1 MSSVE
6 ALVEERR
13 KQLNDSSIPAGSSE
27 LWGVALSGG
36 GIRSATFCLGLL
48 RSLAESGAL
57 RRFDIMST
65 VSGGGYVGSM
75 LGKMLHHTQSKDDVE
90 KVYAALG
97 AAESRWFTWW
107 LRANGRYL
115 IPRGVRDRFFV
126 SALFIR
132 NLIGIHAEVAVA
144 TLFACAV
151 LALLNLVVWQAMSVE
166 FGVTLRWFTPEVLS
180 WMPTLWLV
188 AVVPAFLSIVS
199 CCVYW
204 ALPTVLEAN
213 ARARF
218 GMLAFWAV
226 VVIALVV
233 VHPRDDRSS
242 LLGWPKD
249 SWLLWATL
257 LVLAAAWIVALLQVP
272 GLVAAAK
279 KKVDPAGGAVPDD
292 YLRGVLR
299 NQVTESLVNRVA
311 WAFAI
316 LLAGLV
322 ERLGWFVAFELSGYQ
337 GWYGAVLLFIAA
349 VLRMVL
355 PKVAPASGTAK
366 PMVGVPLTWLGQFL
380 GWALAAAL
388 LVWWV
393 SIGYSVIFD
402 GLVPGTMDTVWE
414 STYRALL
421 MVLLCGIYIGFTGG
435 NVGFLNSSSLHSF
448 YRARLTRSY
457 LGAANDSRVVQPTA
471 PAAAPAAAQLPA
483 QPASTTPA
491 PASVL
496 ASVPA
501 EPKGGYQTHPVSDV
515 LGDDDVAMETYAP
528 HAHGGMVHL
537 LNVCLNETKDHRGGL
552 FNQDRRGQ
560 PLTLGPSALARVGL
574 RPWSKLDP
582 TGAMTLGTW
591 MAVSGAALAPGLGS
605 MTRPGLSALITLTGM
620 RLGFWWDNNAFG
632 DPAVRTSL
640 RGLPQK
646 TRVLANEILGRF
658 GLGFRDWY
666 LSDGGHFENTGA
678 YSLLSCR
685 AKLIVVADC
694 GADPLYRFSD
704 LENLIRKA
712 RVDLGAEI
720 TFLRPKG
727 LRTDPKLAAF
737 GSLSDLKLDTSAACL
752 ALAMV
757 RYRPVAGLPAEGVIV
772 IVKPNVSL
780 DLPVDLHNFK
790 ADYPEFPQQSTT
802 DQFFSEA
809 QWESYFVLG
818 KVIGSKLGRGVLE
831 DIADV
836 AERCFEVDNGQAIGA
851 ALPGKDDK
859 SATPASARLPKRL
872 VGTSV
877 AAASLSVGAAATF
890 GVATWQAIDSV
901 RSARDAKVG
910 QDRAVLKELSDSF
923 GRVGAAPNP
932 DAALPSVASTLL
944 RISDVHCKAEDVAWF
959 HASPAAV
966 CTLRSA
972 RKLCESRV
980 ARMPSCA
987 LLLSS
992 SSISCLDPERRVS
1005 NYIPKYWAV
1014 ELYRPV
1020 PVACPTP
1027 DADPWA
1033 APVKAEAAAAA
1044 ASAASAAELAASAA
1058 RTVELAASKLAASS
1072 MTRGETERA
1081 AAELRLAAQQAAT
1094 AASAAAASM
1103 SNASVAQ
1110 ASPLS
1115 SAASAPPGEGQ
1126 AAGTCAGYTVYT
1138 QIYGGKQRDLVR
1150 GLREPWRSIGASV
1163 PPIDDVYSRATR
1175 ENRKLPRPYAVTTVL
1190 YPTEASLACASEV
1203 AKKGEAHTATLKGDA
1218 GKVGAE
1224 RDDPRWEVKRLSPSL
1239 QPSAK
1244 VIEVWIA
1251 PTWAEGAVPTASAR

>member
-13 KQLNDSSIPAGSSE
+13 KQLNDPSIPAGSSE

-48 RSLAESGAL
+48 RSLAENGAL
-57 RRFDIMST
+57 RRFDVMST

-75 LGKMLHHTQSKDDVE
+75 LGKMLHQTKSKEDVE
-90 KVYAALG
+90 RVYQALG
-97 AAESRWFTWW
+97 AAETRWFTWW

-126 SALFIR
+126 AALFIR

-144 TLFACAV
+144 TLLACAV
-151 LALLNLVVWQAMSVE
+151 LGLLNLVAWQAMSVE
-166 FGVTLRWFTPEVLS
+166 FGVTLLWFTPEVLA
-180 WMPTLWLV
+180 WLPTLWLL
-188 AVVPAFLSIVS
+188 ATLPAFLAVVA

-204 ALPTVLEAN
+204 ALPTALEAKAS
-213 ARARF
+213 ARHWMI
-218 GMLAFWAV
+218 GFWV
-226 VVIALVV
+226 VVLVALAV

-249 SWLLWATL
+249 SWLLWAVL
-257 LVLAAAWIVALLQVP
+257 LILAAAWIVALLQVSS
-272 GLVAAAK
+272 LVAAAE
-279 KKVDPAGGAVPDD
+279 KKVNRAAGAVPGD

-299 NQVTESLVNRVA
+299 NQITESLVNRVA

-322 ERLGWFVAFELSGYQ
+322 ERLGWFVAFEISGFQ
-337 GWYGAVLLFIAA
+337 GWYGAALLFVVA
-349 VLRMVL
+349 VLRIVL

-366 PMVGVPLTWLGQFL
+366 PLVGVPLTWLGQFL
-380 GWALAAAL
+380 GWALAVAL

-393 SIGYSVIFD
+393 SMGYSVIFD

-421 MVLLCGIYIGFTGG
+421 MALLCGLYIAITGR
-435 NVGFLNSSSLHSF
+435 NVGFLNASSLHSF

-457 LGAANDSRVVQPTA
+457 LGAANDSRVVQPI
-471 PAAAPAAAQLPA
+471 AQLSGQHPGA
-483 QPASTTPA
+483 RQASNSVQ
-491 PASVL
+491 ASL
-496 ASVPA
+496 PA
-501 EPKGGYQTHPVSDV
+501 EPASGYQTHAVSDV

-537 LNVCLNETKDHRGGL
+537 LNVCLNETRDHRGGL

-560 PLTLGPSALARVGL
+560 PLTLGPSALARIGL

-582 TGAMTLGTW
+582 TGSMTLGTW

-620 RLGFWWDNNAFG
+620 RLGFWWDNNGYG
-632 DPAVRTSL
+632 DTAVRTSL
-640 RGLPQK
+640 RGFPPK
-646 TRVLANEILGRF
+646 SWVLANEILGRF

-678 YSLLSCR
+678 YSLLSSR

-694 GADPLYRFSD
+694 GADPLYRFAD

-727 LRTDPKLAAF
+727 SRPDSKLAAF
-737 GSLSDLKLDTSAACL
+737 GSLSDLKLDSSPACL
-752 ALAMV
+752 ALAKV
-757 RYRPVAGLPAEGVIV
+757 FYRPEPGLPAEGVMV

-790 ADYPEFPQQSTT
+790 ADYPDFPQQSTT

-818 KVIGSKLGRGVLE
+818 KVIGGKLGKGVLE
-831 DIADV
+831 DISVV
-836 AERCFEVDNGQAIGA
+836 AEKCFELDSGHTIGEA
-851 ALPGKDDK
+851 PSGKDDK
-859 SATPASARLPKRL
+859 AAIPASARLPKRL

-877 AAASLSVGAAATF
+877 AAASLSFGAAASF

-901 RSARDAKVG
+901 RTARASKVG
-910 QDRAVLKELSDSF
+910 QDRAVLKELSDSL
-923 GRVGAAPNP
+923 GRLGAAPNP
-932 DAALPSVASTLL
+932 EAALPAVASTLL
-944 RISDVHCKAEDVAWF
+944 RISDVHCRAEDVAWF
-959 HASPAAV
+959 HSSPAAV

-972 RKLCESRV
+972 RKLCEPRRS
-980 ARMPSCA
+980 RMPSCD

-1005 NYIPKYWAV
+1005 NYVPKYWAV

-1020 PVACPTP
+1020 PVSCPTP
-1027 DADPWA
+1027 ATDPWV
-1033 APVKAEAAAAA
+1033 APAKADVAAAA

-1058 RTVELAASKLAASS
+1058 RTVELASTRLAAPN
-1072 MTRGETERA
+1072 MTRSETERA
-1081 AAELRLAAQQAAT
+1081 ALELRLAAQQAAS

-1103 SNASVAQ
+1103 STASVAQ
-1110 ASPLS
+1110 ALPS
-1115 SAASAPPGEGQ
+1115 SFPPSAPSGEGQ
-1126 AAGTCAGYTVYT
+1126 AAGACVGYTVYT

-1150 GLREPWRSIGASV
+1150 GLRDPWRNIGASV

-1190 YPTEASLACASEV
+1190 YPTDASLECANAV
-1203 AKKGEAHTATLKGDA
+1203 AEKGLAHTATLKVSVGKHGAVGDEP
-1218 GKVGAE
+1218 K
-1224 RDDPRWEVKRLSPSL
+1224 WEVKRLSDSL

-1251 PTWAEGAVPTASAR
+1251 PTWAEGVAPMAGTR